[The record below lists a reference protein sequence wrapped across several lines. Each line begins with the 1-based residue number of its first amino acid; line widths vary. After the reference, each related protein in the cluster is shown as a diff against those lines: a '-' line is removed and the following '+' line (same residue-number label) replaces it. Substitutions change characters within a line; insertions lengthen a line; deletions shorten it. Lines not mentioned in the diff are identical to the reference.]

1 MIRRFLHKKV
11 TRGEFVRSLGR
22 YVALGV
28 LALLAAW
35 MLRRRG
41 PRSSG
46 DGRPSCEYDLPCRQ
60 CAELP
65 GCRPARAA
73 AARRALR
80 RANL

>member
-1 MIRRFLHKKV
+1 MIRRFLYKKL

-35 MLRRRG
+35 ILRRRG
-41 PRSSG
+41 PRPG
-46 DGRPSCEYDLPCRQ
+46 GAGRQSCGYDLPCRQ

-65 GCRPARAA
+65 GCRQAKAS
-73 AARRALR
+73 AARQALR
-80 RANL
+80 KDRL